1 MKSKYTAAL
10 FLAAWLPATA
20 VIAQDFSNY
29 STQDLFQMRDQMT
42 YMGDAERTA
51 YSAERQSR
59 MQTMSQ
65 EERMSFRADSGS
77 SERRNR
83 SGAGNG
89 QGSQSRKQLRDG
101 SGGGSGRGGGGGGGG
116 GGGRGGGR
124 GH

>member
-1 MKSKYTAAL
+1 MKSKCTAAL

-20 VIAQDFSNY
+20 VIAQDFSDY
-29 STQDLFQMRDQMT
+29 STRDLARLRDQTT
-42 YMGDAERTA
+42 YMSEAERSA

-59 MQTMSQ
+59 MQAMSQ

-77 SERRNR
+77 SSERRNM

-116 GGGRGGGR
+116 GRGR